1 AALAARTRSIEWDAG
16 SSRPEMLRCRPK
28 QGGAQHDGNWMGR
41 VRGLTHAVIDPAACL
56 RRVAHF
62 GVDDGAADPARPD
75 LGPGLARR
83 HGLFAQADLDD
94 VELLAARVGAPC
106 VGNHLLADLELEI
119 EIG

>member
-1 AALAARTRSIEWDAG
+1 MTGKWAE
-16 SSRPEMLRCRPK
+16 
-28 QGGAQHDGNWMGR
+28 R
-41 VRGLTHAVIDPAACL
+41 VRGLPYAVIDPAACL

-119 EIG
+119 EIGALIARVADYGVEAATLGQPRSRLAKTR